1 MELQD
6 HPGPICA
13 PVRFVT
19 VIWKKA
25 LSSGGAVLGTVAPS
39 PATPLRAER
48 SGQGPDAGCEPPP
61 GSAGG
66 SAVSSRPRD
75 RRGAPEGAPKVRP
88 THMSARPRRVATPPD
103 APTHRSSSPPHVSR
117 WMSIE
122 YGWTFAPYRAISHP
136 HLTPPARRRGGDLPI
151 PVVGPPFHRDSGFEA
166 AGSGERGSGVGDR
179 CCSN

>member
-25 LSSGGAVLGTVAPS
+25 LSSVGAVLGTVAPS
-39 PATPLRAER
+39 PATRLRAER

-88 THMSARPRRVATPPD
+88 THLSARPRRVATPPD

-122 YGWTFAPYRAISHP
+122 YGWTFAP
-136 HLTPPARRRGGDLPI
+136 LQGL
-151 PVVGPPFHRDSGFEA
+151 EA
-166 AGSGERGSGVGDR
+166 AKASGRLPAPGGLIWARWYSDRILPPYSIPAPRSGRDMA
-179 CCSN
+179 S